1 MAARAAADELAR
13 RQGRDL
19 QLRRVAARYM
29 REHVR
34 LKRKP
39 NTIEFYRHVI
49 AAHILPAL
57 GKMDIREISRQD
69 VARVHTRLSSKPA
82 MANRVVAVLGA
93 IYGWAEAI
101 ELCPEGLRRPTYKV
115 EKYRE
120 NVKERFL
127 SIEELQRLG
136 DAIRRAETTGIP
148 WEPKPE
154 GKMKHAPRPENRLVR
169 IDSEAA
175 AALRLLIFT
184 GARLREIL
192 RLEWKF
198 IDLDRGLLRLPD
210 SKTGPKTIILN
221 SAARA
226 VLVGMKPRGP
236 FVFPG
241 ESLGGKPQPRTDL
254 KRPWR
259 LVKTAAGL
267 DDLRIHD
274 LRHSFASVGAADGL
288 GLVIVGKLLGHKQ
301 ASTTERYA
309 HLDNDPLRKAS
320 DAIAGKIAAAMG
332 EQPAGNEAEI
342 IPFRQGA

>member
-1 MAARAAADELAR
+1 
-13 RQGRDL
+13 
-19 QLRRVAARYM
+19 
-29 REHVR
+29 
-34 LKRKP
+34 
-39 NTIEFYRHVI
+39 
-49 AAHILPAL
+49 
-57 GKMDIREISRQD
+57 
-69 VARVHTRLSSKPA
+69 

-101 ELCPEGLRRPTYKV
+101 ELCSEGLRRPTYKV

-169 IDSEAA
+169 IDGEAA

-210 SKTGPKTIILN
+210 SKTGPRTIILN

-241 ESLGGKPQPRTDL
+241 ESLDGKQQPRTDL

-259 LVKTAAGL
+259 LVKSAAGL

-332 EQPAGNEAEI
+332 EEPAAGSAEI
-342 IPFRQGA
+342 IPIERRAR